1 MPHRSGPLAKG
12 VRLIDQGKMMQGDR
26 KIEILDTTLR
36 DGAQTTGVAFS
47 LQDKIEIATRLD
59 RVGISFIEG
68 GWPGSNPKDL
78 EFFRRIK
85 DYSFKNSK
93 IAAFGAT
100 KKKGSAEDPSLRSIV
115 DSDVR
120 YAVLFGKSWLLHVEG
135 VLRITADDNLTI
147 ISESIEYLRKHGMEV
162 IYDAEHFFD
171 GYMDNRDY
179 AISTIRTAKEAGART
194 IVLADTNGGTLPQ
207 HTLKVVRDIKENVG
221 GNLGIHAHN
230 DSGVAVANSLL
241 AASEG
246 FNHIQGTV
254 NGLGERC
261 GNADIIQIIP
271 SLELK
276 MGVSAIWGNERSPSS
291 LKELKALS
299 SYVYDLLNITPD
311 PYQPY
316 VGRYAFSHKGGV
328 HVDAM
333 IKDSRAYEHVD
344 PELIGNTRNYVVSE
358 LAGRAAVLKY
368 AQELGLDVDKEDRLI
383 TDTLTQVKEFEKG
396 GLSVESADA
405 TVKLILLKNRGV
417 YRDSFN
423 MLYWMASARNVNS
436 TVESEGEVIVRV
448 DNEVLYE
455 REKGVGPVHALDNAL
470 RKGVLRKFPLLK
482 DVQLLNYKVG
492 VFDGDRGTA
501 SSVRVLIEFGDGKDR
516 WATAAVSDNILE
528 ASARALSDGYNYKLG
543 VEALSS
549 SHRR

>member
-1 MPHRSGPLAKG
+1 
-12 VRLIDQGKMMQGDR
+12 MQGNR
-26 KIEILDTTLR
+26 RIEVLDTTLR

-47 LQDKIEIATRLD
+47 LQDKIEIAMMLD
-59 RVGISFIEG
+59 RVGIGFIEG

-85 DYSFKNSK
+85 DYSFKNSRL
-93 IAAFGAT
+93 AAFGAT
-100 KKKGSAEDPSLRSIV
+100 KKRGTAEDPGLKGIV
-115 DSDVR
+115 DSDVG

-135 VLRITADDNLTI
+135 VLRITAEDNLAI
-147 ISESIEYLRKHGMEV
+147 IAESIEYLRKHGMEV

-171 GYMDNRDY
+171 GYRDNREY
-179 AISTIRTAKEAGART
+179 AISTIKTAREAGART
-194 IVLADTNGGTLPQ
+194 IVLADTNGGTLP
-207 HTLKVVRDIKENVG
+207 HDALKVLQDIRKNVAG
-221 GNLGIHAHN
+221 DLGIHAHN

-241 AASEG
+241 AASVG
-246 FNHIQGTV
+246 FSHIQGTV

-276 MGVSAIWGNERSPSS
+276 MGMSAIGGNGRPPSA
-291 LKELKALS
+291 LRELKALS

-344 PELIGNTRNYVVSE
+344 PELVGNVRNYVVSE

-368 AQELGLDVDKEDRLI
+368 ARDLGLDVDKEDALI
-383 TDTLTQVKEFEKG
+383 SSTLVQVKELERG

-405 TVKLILLKNRGV
+405 TVKLILLKNGGM

-423 MLYWMASARNVNS
+423 MLYWMASARSVNMAI
-436 TVESEGEVIVRV
+436 ESEGEVIVKV
-448 DNEVLYE
+448 GNEVLYE
-455 REKGVGPVHALDNAL
+455 HDSGVGPVHALDNAL
-470 RKGVLRKFPLLK
+470 RKGVLKKFPSLNG
-482 DVQLLNYKVG
+482 VHLLNYKVG

-501 SSVRVLIEFGDGKDR
+501 SSVRVLIEFGDGRDR
-516 WATAAVSDNILE
+516 WATAAASDNILE

-543 VEALSS
+543 VEALRSGS
-549 SHRR
+549 